1 MDKFR
6 CLHVQL
12 QLECAQG
19 NPLPQDCSSDGICL
33 SLGPPGNAPKPYA
46 PASQVST
53 SGIVS

>member
-1 MDKFR
+1 MQ
-6 CLHVQL
+6 LH
-12 QLECAQG
+12 LECCALG

-53 SGIVS
+53 SGIVSSFLKQKI

>member
-1 MDKFR
+1 M
-6 CLHVQL
+6 QL
-12 QLECAQG
+12 QLECVQG

-53 SGIVS
+53 SGIVSSFLKQKI